1 MYLSPRFTSD
11 SLRGLK
17 RHITLMLHS
26 AGSAIF
32 LGAGAGGREPLPA
45 ARSGRKQALAEGL
58 GSRKSRESVPGVA
71 LCPEGA
77 EEDGDWK
84 RRRRQPRPEAHFRS
98 IMAAV
103 AVAVAAAAPGGA
115 STAHLLSFPLT
126 SLDRLQVLGVQE
138 SGPLLPWREQNGPPP
153 PRSAV
158 CLTADPSHF

>member
-32 LGAGAGGREPLPA
+32 LAAGAGGREPLPA
-45 ARSGRKQALAEGL
+45 AQSRRKQAQAEGR
-58 GSRKSRESVPGVA
+58 GPRRSRKSVPGVA
-71 LCPEGA
+71 LSPEEA

-103 AVAVAAAAPGGA
+103 AVAVAAPGGA
-115 STAHLLSFPLT
+115 STAQLLSFPLT
-126 SLDRLQVLGVQE
+126 GLGRLQVLGDRKAVP
-138 SGPLLPWREQNGPPP
+138 SFLGGSRMAHRLLARL
-153 PRSAV
+153 SA
-158 CLTADPSHF
+158 

>member
-32 LGAGAGGREPLPA
+32 LAAGAGGREPLPA
-45 ARSGRKQALAEGL
+45 AESGRKQVRAEGL
-58 GSRKSRESVPGVA
+58 GSRRSRESVPGVA
-71 LCPEGA
+71 LSPEGA

-103 AVAVAAAAPGGA
+103 AVAAPGGA
-115 STAHLLSFPLT
+115 STAQLLSFPLPG
-126 SLDRLQVLGVQE
+126 LGRLQVLGDRKVVP
-138 SGPLLPWREQNGPPP
+138 SFPGGSRMAHRLLARL
-153 PRSAV
+153 SA
-158 CLTADPSHF
+158 